1 MRREY
6 LIVGSDRGSES
17 RTIYFNEA
25 GPPGTQPV
33 DWSQYNTFI
42 SHKSTDIRP
51 AQEAALVLAKS
62 GLVGYLD
69 RWDPN
74 VNGDHPDLEDYLR
87 KVIRETPS
95 ILTIVSAATNTS
107 WWVPFEVGV
116 ARETDSE
123 IATYVLVNPNGPT
136 LVLPSYL
143 RKWPIL
149 ASSAEL
155 QTWSVG
161 LARTLHGMGMR
172 SISLEGIAKMSAQD
186 YQGTEVS
193 RLERTGRVRF
203 VD

>member
-6 LIVGSDRGSES
+6 LIVGSDQVPES
-17 RTIYFNEA
+17 GTIYFNED
-25 GPPGTQPV
+25 GPPRTRPV
-33 DWSQYNTFI
+33 DWSKYNTFI

-51 AQEAALVLAKS
+51 TQEAAMVLANS

-74 VNGDHPDLEDYLR
+74 VSGDHPDLEDYLR
-87 KVIRETPS
+87 KIIRETPS
-95 ILTIVSAATNTS
+95 ILTIVSEETNTS

-123 IATYVLVNPNGPT
+123 IATYLLVNPNGPP
-136 LVLPSYL
+136 LVLPSFL

-149 ASSAEL
+149 ASPAEL

-161 LARTLHGMGMR
+161 LARSFHGVGMR
-172 SISLEGIAKMSAQD
+172 RILLEGIAKMSAQD

-193 RLERTGRVRF
+193 RLERSGRVRF
-203 VD
+203 V